1 MWDESTLGFEQ
12 RDSLGQSTP
21 ATLTLGIFF
30 LGVEI
35 VERTFLEKYDSWK
48 DKVRL
53 GYVERPI
60 REYGRIW
67 TFVFVERFV
76 ESA

>member
-21 ATLTLGIFF
+21 ATPTLGIFF
-30 LGVEI
+30 LEVEI
-35 VERTFLEKYDSWK
+35 VERTFLEKYDLWI

-60 REYGRIW
+60 REYGRIR
-67 TFVFVERFV
+67 TFVFIERFFP
-76 ESA
+76 ST